1 MVMIVE
7 IEIVTE
13 GGDELEN
20 IITYIV
26 IIITYIVII
35 TSYPSSL
42 LICMNIK
49 HYIHHHYSLY
59 VSISNKISITNLKLI
74 DTSWRILQCS
84 SQHLFRSH
92 SIVLDCSDENGILRE
107 ITYAALTHY
116 CKYHHHHHHH
126 HNHHNHHK
134 QLDHLYRHHNYHNHH
149 HQHHS
154 YQHHNH
160 NHH

>member
-1 MVMIVE
+1 MVMIAK

-42 LICMNIK
+42 LICINIK
-49 HYIHHHYSLY
+49 HYIHHHYCLY
-59 VSISNKISITNLKLI
+59 VSISNTISIIIIANLKLI
-74 DTSWRILQCS
+74 DTSSLILQYS

-92 SIVLDCSDENGILRE
+92 SIVLDCSDENGI
-107 ITYAALTHY
+107 
-116 CKYHHHHHHH
+116 
-126 HNHHNHHK
+126 
-134 QLDHLYRHHNYHNHH
+134 
-149 HQHHS
+149 
-154 YQHHNH
+154 
-160 NHH
+160 

>member
-1 MVMIVE
+1 MMMMMIYMVEIVMMMMMMMMMRLIAEMIAE

-42 LICMNIK
+42 LICINIK
-49 HYIHHHYSLY
+49 HYIHHHYCLY
-59 VSISNKISITNLKLI
+59 VSISIIIIANLKLI
-74 DTSWRILQCS
+74 DTSSLILQCS

-92 SIVLDCSDENGILRE
+92 SIVLDCSDENGI
-107 ITYAALTHY
+107 
-116 CKYHHHHHHH
+116 
-126 HNHHNHHK
+126 
-134 QLDHLYRHHNYHNHH
+134 
-149 HQHHS
+149 
-154 YQHHNH
+154 
-160 NHH
+160 